1 MKTYLDC
8 IPCFFRQALM
18 ASRIVGADEKTQKEI
33 LNRVSKLISDLSLE
47 NTPPEIGKVVYQI
60 VNGLTGNGDPFEKF
74 KKESN
79 KLALKLYPGLK
90 RKISGFEDRILA
102 AMKLAAAGNII
113 DPASSVSFDINREVE
128 ELEKCFEK
136 DFAVFDYLKF
146 KQALKNAEYILYLG
160 DNAGEIVFDRI
171 LIEELGKKVIYAV
184 REKPIIND
192 VLINDAYDC
201 GIDKV
206 AKVISSGSD
215 APGTVL
221 SICSPEFLRIY
232 NRAPL
237 IISKGQGNFEALSEE
252 RKPIFFLLKAKCNVI
267 AKDIGCDINDMI
279 LKSGLL

>member
-18 ASRIVGADEKTQKEI
+18 ASRIAGADEKTQKEI
-33 LNRVSKLISDLSLE
+33 LNRVSKLIPDLSLKS
-47 NTPPEIGKVVYQI
+47 TPPEIGKIVYQ
-60 VNGLTGNGDPFEKF
+60 VVSDLTGKDDPFEKF

-79 KLALKLYPGLK
+79 ELALKLYPGLK
-90 RKISGFEDRILA
+90 RKIRGFEDKILA

-113 DPASSVSFDINREVE
+113 DPAPSNSFDIKKEV
-128 ELEKCFEK
+128 EKCFKK

-146 KQALKNAEYILYLG
+146 KQALRSAEYILYLG

-192 VLINDAYDC
+192 VLIKDARDC

-221 SICSPEFLRIY
+221 SICSPEFLKIY

-252 RKPIFFLLKAKCNVI
+252 RKPIFFLLKAKCGVA
-267 AKDIGCDINDMI
+267 AKNIGCDINDMI
-279 LKSGLL
+279 LKSSI